1 MRITRFLLLTTLLAI
16 VGSNWTLAQEKLNK
30 SDSSREFYN
39 NVLKKMLLSEQMRC
53 GYLFL
58 PSFSPEYSII
68 CVSQRGK
75 NLLIYN
81 HPDISIW
88 YDIQDQMWVK
98 DPVPMIIGTPPN
110 TFQGTIMIPS
120 GL

>member
-1 MRITRFLLLTTLLAI
+1 MRITRFLLLTTLLSV
-16 VGSNWTLAQEKLNK
+16 VGSNWILAQDKLIK
-30 SDSSREFYN
+30 SDFPREYD
-39 NVLKKMLLSEQMRC
+39 NVLKKMLLHEKMNW
-53 GYLFL
+53 GYLFK
-58 PSFSPEYSII
+58 PSFSPESSII

-88 YDIQDQMWVK
+88 YDIQNQMWVK